1 MLVFLVIVSAMV
13 VVVLAMLL
21 KPLLHP
27 QVSVT
32 ADSNLER
39 RAVFRQQFE
48 ELEQDK
54 LNAILDDA
62 QYAQAKSE
70 LERRMLDEVGVAP
83 VSIGKSLPDRRLA
96 LILLLLIPIAAA
108 FIYLKIGSF
117 SSVATPDVMAH
128 LPTSSQQAAQ
138 QSALADDIE
147 PLLQALRNKLK
158 DHPQDGAG
166 WALLGR
172 SYLEIKRFDEAVK
185 AYEKAEKLIPD
196 DPQLLADYADVVATN
211 ANGNFSGKPID
222 LINMALKL
230 DPHHAMSLWLAG
242 SAAFNAEQYQLAI
255 QYWSRLYQLMPADSD
270 DGRSILASINE
281 AREKQNLPIL
291 SEIKVA
297 PKNMTLEKSMKNSA
311 ITGMVE
317 IDPKLK
323 AKRSNADILMVI
335 ARGPDSRMPV
345 AVLRI
350 PSPLLPYK
358 FTLDDS
364 NSMSPEFKISNLK
377 EVNLEVRISKLGQ
390 AKLESGDLIGE
401 ISFVKVNQ
409 KNIKVLIDKVQP

>member
-1 MLVFLVIVSAMV
+1 MLLFLVIVSALV

-32 ADSNLER
+32 TDSNLER
-39 RAVFRQQFE
+39 RALFRQQFE

-83 VSIGKSLPDRRLA
+83 VLAGKSQPDRRLA

-117 SSVATPDVMAH
+117 SSVATTGVMAH
-128 LPTSSQQAAQ
+128 LPISSQQ
-138 QSALADDIE
+138 SVSADDIE
-147 PLLQALRNKLK
+147 PQLQALRNKLK

-196 DPQLLADYADVVATN
+196 DPQLLADYADALAV
-211 ANGNFSGKPID
+211 NGYAPDGLPEK
-222 LINMALKL
+222 LVLHALKL
-230 DPHHAMSLWLAG
+230 NPKHVKALMIAASI
-242 SAAFNAEQYQLAI
+242 AFNHKDYAQAIDYWGQLEQVL
-255 QYWSRLYQLMPADSD
+255 PADSEWLPEVKF
-270 DGRSILASINE
+270 SIGE
-281 AREKQNLPIL
+281 ARKLSGIAFIEPVVKKAVPEPVVNSAGISGTVRLSPTLLSQLDGNATLFVFARPTQGPPMPLAIVRDFARNLPY
-291 SEIKVA
+291 
-297 PKNMTLEKSMKNSA
+297 N
-311 ITGMVE
+311 
-317 IDPKLK
+317 
-323 AKRSNADILMVI
+323 
-335 ARGPDSRMPV
+335 
-345 AVLRI
+345 
-350 PSPLLPYK
+350 YH
-358 FTLDDS
+358 LDDTS
-364 NSMSPEFKISNLK
+364 ALAPSHRLSQAGEVVIVARISKTGDAKAVTGDLQGVSPVVKANTDV
-377 EVNLEVRISKLGQ
+377 VNLEI
-390 AKLESGDLIGE
+390 
-401 ISFVKVNQ
+401 NQ
-409 KNIKVLIDKVQP
+409 RVP

>member
-96 LILLLLIPIAAA
+96 LILLLLIPIVAA

-196 DPQLLADYADVVATN
+196 DPQLLADYADALAV
-211 ANGNFSGKPID
+211 NGHAPDGLPEQ
-222 LINMALKL
+222 LVLRALKL
-230 DPHHAMSLWLAG
+230 NPKHVKALMLAA
-242 SAAFNAEQYQLAI
+242 SIAFDHKDYAQAINYWGQLEQVL
-255 QYWSRLYQLMPADSD
+255 PADSEW
-270 DGRSILASINE
+270 LPEVKASIGE
-281 AREKQNLPIL
+281 ARKLSGIAFTEPVVKKAVPEPVVNSAGISGTVRLAPALLSQLDGNATLFVFARPTQGPPMPLAIVRGFARNLPYNYHLDASSALAPYHKL
-291 SEIKVA
+291 SQAGEVVIVA
-297 PKNMTLEKSMKNSA
+297 RISKTGDAKAVTGDLQGVSA
-311 ITGMVE
+311 VV
-317 IDPKLK
+317 K
-323 AKRSNADILMVI
+323 ANADV
-335 ARGPDSRMPV
+335 
-345 AVLRI
+345 
-350 PSPLLPYK
+350 
-358 FTLDDS
+358 
-364 NSMSPEFKISNLK
+364 
-377 EVNLEVRISKLGQ
+377 VNLEI
-390 AKLESGDLIGE
+390 
-401 ISFVKVNQ
+401 NQ
-409 KNIKVLIDKVQP
+409 RVP

>member
-13 VVVLAMLL
+13 LVVLAVLL

-39 RAVFRQQFE
+39 RAIFRQQFE

-62 QYAQAKSE
+62 QYEQAKSE

-83 VSIGKSLPDRRLA
+83 VSAGKSQPDRRLA
-96 LILLLLIPIAAA
+96 LILLLLIPIASA

-117 SSVATPDVMAH
+117 ASVATPNVMAH

-158 DHPQDGAG
+158 DNPQDGAG

-185 AYEKAEKLIPD
+185 AYEKAEKL
-196 DPQLLADYADVVATN
+196 
-211 ANGNFSGKPID
+211 
-222 LINMALKL
+222 
-230 DPHHAMSLWLAG
+230 
-242 SAAFNAEQYQLAI
+242 
-255 QYWSRLYQLMPADSD
+255 
-270 DGRSILASINE
+270 
-281 AREKQNLPIL
+281 
-291 SEIKVA
+291 
-297 PKNMTLEKSMKNSA
+297 
-311 ITGMVE
+311 
-317 IDPKLK
+317 
-323 AKRSNADILMVI
+323 
-335 ARGPDSRMPV
+335 
-345 AVLRI
+345 
-350 PSPLLPYK
+350 
-358 FTLDDS
+358 
-364 NSMSPEFKISNLK
+364 
-377 EVNLEVRISKLGQ
+377 
-390 AKLESGDLIGE
+390 
-401 ISFVKVNQ
+401 
-409 KNIKVLIDKVQP
+409 

>member
-196 DPQLLADYADVVATN
+196 DPQLLADYADALAV
-211 ANGNFSGKPID
+211 NGHAPDGLPEQ
-222 LINMALKL
+222 LVLRALKL
-230 DPHHAMSLWLAG
+230 NPKHASI
-242 SAAFNAEQYQLAI
+242 AFDHKDYAQAINYWGQLEQVL
-255 QYWSRLYQLMPADSD
+255 PADSEW
-270 DGRSILASINE
+270 LPEVKASIGE
-281 AREKQNLPIL
+281 ARKLSGIAFTEPVVKKAVPEPVVNSAGISGTVRLAPALLSQLDGNATLFVFARPTQGPPMPLAIVRGFARNLPY
-291 SEIKVA
+291 
-297 PKNMTLEKSMKNSA
+297 N
-311 ITGMVE
+311 
-317 IDPKLK
+317 
-323 AKRSNADILMVI
+323 
-335 ARGPDSRMPV
+335 
-345 AVLRI
+345 
-350 PSPLLPYK
+350 YH
-358 FTLDDS
+358 LDDS
-364 NSMSPEFKISNLK
+364 SALAPNHKLSQAGEVVIVARISKTGDAKAVTGDLQGVSAVVKANADV
-377 EVNLEVRISKLGQ
+377 VNLEI
-390 AKLESGDLIGE
+390 
-401 ISFVKVNQ
+401 NQ
-409 KNIKVLIDKVQP
+409 RVP

>member
-196 DPQLLADYADVVATN
+196 DPQLLADYADALAV
-211 ANGNFSGKPID
+211 NGHAPDGLPEQ
-222 LINMALKL
+222 LVLRALKL
-230 DPHHAMSLWLAG
+230 NPKHVKALMLAASIAFDHKDYAQAINYWGQLEQVLPAG
-242 SAAFNAEQYQLAI
+242 SEWLPEVKASIGEARKLSGIAFTEPVVKKAVPEPVVNSAGISGTVRLAPALLSQLDGNATLFVFARPTQGPPMPLAI
-255 QYWSRLYQLMPADSD
+255 VR
-270 DGRSILASINE
+270 GF
-281 AREKQNLPIL
+281 ARNLPY
-291 SEIKVA
+291 
-297 PKNMTLEKSMKNSA
+297 N
-311 ITGMVE
+311 
-317 IDPKLK
+317 
-323 AKRSNADILMVI
+323 
-335 ARGPDSRMPV
+335 
-345 AVLRI
+345 
-350 PSPLLPYK
+350 YH
-358 FTLDDS
+358 LDDS
-364 NSMSPEFKISNLK
+364 SALAPNHKLSQAGEVVIVARISKTGDAKAVTGDLQGVSAVVKANTDV
-377 EVNLEVRISKLGQ
+377 VNLEI
-390 AKLESGDLIGE
+390 
-401 ISFVKVNQ
+401 NQ
-409 KNIKVLIDKVQP
+409 RVP